1 MNVYSD
7 NDFQNTQII
16 YKIHEAFW
24 VAEKKRSKTS
34 IKTVK

>member
-7 NDFQNTQII
+7 SDFQNTQII

-24 VAEKKRSKTS
+24 VAKKCSKTS
-34 IKTVK
+34 IKTAR